1 MIPNKRIDRSGVLS
15 SLIPEPVAE
24 IVEKGMYEL
33 ALNMECEDADLLE
46 MLESIDKDANEC
58 WPSKKENN

>member
-1 MIPNKRIDRSGVLS
+1 
-15 SLIPEPVAE
+15 LIPGPVAE
-24 IVEKGMYEL
+24 IVEDRMYQLSVNIE
-33 ALNMECEDADLLE
+33 NADVTLLE